1 MIEANENI
9 DLVTMKRQGDLEA
22 SQRDYES
29 LAAAPAPQTDVA
41 ALALPSSDV
50 QAVESVPAPDPAP
63 ADAPPSSITGPRLGI
78 AGAFILLL
86 FLFWFIQ
93 RRSG

>member
-29 LAAAPAPQTDVA
+29 LA
-41 ALALPSSDV
+41 
-50 QAVESVPAPDPAP
+50 
-63 ADAPPSSITGPRLGI
+63 
-78 AGAFILLL
+78 GAFILLL